1 MKKTTFHFIAVFLIG
16 TLTAAAQD
24 FHVPQPST
32 KQVITQDFGLGN
44 ITLTYSRPNT
54 KGRKIFGEVEP
65 YNLVW
70 RTGAN
75 NATTIKFTDE
85 VTMEGNKVPA
95 GEYALFTIP
104 GENEWTI
111 ILNKTAKQW
120 GAYSYDEKADLLRF
134 KIKQSHTEQLTET
147 LSMQFSEMNINS
159 GTLHITWEHTDL
171 PIHFVTDVDK
181 QVMDGI
187 DKAMQGENKPYY
199 FAAIYYYNNNKDMSK
214 ALEWMNIMDAKNP
227 NSFNFKYWKARVQL
241 KMGDKKGASATARQG
256 VDIATKENNAEYI
269 RLNNDVIAEANKG

>member
-1 MKKTTFHFIAVFLIG
+1 MKKTTFYTIAALLIAG
-16 TLTAAAQD
+16 FSARAQD

-32 KQVITQDFGLGN
+32 KQVITQDFGMGK
-44 ITLTYSRPNT
+44 ITLTYSRPNV

-75 NATTIKFTDE
+75 NATTIQLTDE
-85 VTMEGNKVPA
+85 VTIEGNKVPA
-95 GEYALFTIP
+95 GEYALFSIP

-120 GAYSYDEKADLLRF
+120 GAYAYDEKADLLRF
-134 KIKQSHTEQLTET
+134 KVKPSKMDQLTET
-147 LSMQFSEMNINS
+147 LTMQFAEMNINS
-159 GTLHITWEHTDL
+159 GVLHIMWDHTDL

-187 DKAMQGENKPYY
+187 DKAMQSENKPYY
-199 FAAIYYYNNNKDMSK
+199 FAAIYYYNNNKDMAK
-214 ALEWMNIMDAKNP
+214 ALEWMNIMDAKNS
-227 NSFNFKYWKARVQL
+227 NTFNFKYWKARIQL
-241 KMGDKKGASATARQG
+241 KMGDKKGALATARQG
-256 VDIATKENNAEYI
+256 YDIAVKENSAEYM
-269 RLNNDVIAEANKG
+269 RLNNDVIAQASVN